1 MEIISRQEAKLLG
14 LDTYFTG
21 KPCKYG
27 HVDYRHTE
35 KGGCLGCEDEHTHL
49 SFQIHHPRFNEVMT
63 DLTLDRPFDLSDIMS
78 PKIQSMLEE
87 MAA

>member
-1 MEIISRQEAKLLG
+1 
-14 LDTYFTG
+14 
-21 KPCKYG
+21 
-27 HVDYRHTE
+27 
-35 KGGCLGCEDEHTHL
+35 
-49 SFQIHHPRFNEVMT
+49 VMT